1 MTKCKINNEEIIV
14 KGIDEVPMFSW
25 NINTKE
31 FYVLGHKFDGVN
43 SIEDF
48 VNYIYNLEKEN
59 QILQSQLKNKEDA
72 TAKFEKYL
80 NNRVNELEN
89 EYETSALQ
97 KTINSGIVDITKVI
111 LSKFNEV
118 FLKKDNK

>member
-72 TAKFEKYL
+72 TAKFEM
-80 NNRVNELEN
+80 N
-89 EYETSALQ
+89 
-97 KTINSGIVDITKVI
+97 
-111 LSKFNEV
+111 
-118 FLKKDNK
+118 LKMNMKQVHCKRLLIQVL